1 MEVGSKALIEASTI
15 TTSVTSVFTVS
26 SDSVATSETV
36 NVTVVESKSSET
48 APPPQLVSQ
57 EVPVTRVVEGGLV
70 TEPAPVT
77 DSAND
82 STLQEPA
89 SDLAECDMT
98 GLFQPSLFDVLI
110 LLITTFPCIFLY
122 IDILS

>member
-1 MEVGSKALIEASTI
+1 M
-15 TTSVTSVFTVS
+15 
-26 SDSVATSETV
+26 ATSETV

-57 EVPVTRVVEGGLV
+57 EVPVTRVVEG
-70 TEPAPVT
+70 EPAPVT

-98 GLFQPSLFDVLI
+98 GLFQPPLFDVLI

-122 IDILS
+122 IDIFIIKSCFINGNYECYQINAKISMKSLLYSAT

>member
-1 MEVGSKALIEASTI
+1 MEVGSKALTEASTI

-26 SDSVATSETV
+26 SDSVATTETV

-48 APPPQLVSQ
+48 APTSVPVLQ

-70 TEPAPVT
+70 TEPEPAT

-82 STLQEPA
+82 SALQEPT

-98 GLFQPSLFDVLI
+98 GMF
-110 LLITTFPCIFLY
+110 
-122 IDILS
+122 